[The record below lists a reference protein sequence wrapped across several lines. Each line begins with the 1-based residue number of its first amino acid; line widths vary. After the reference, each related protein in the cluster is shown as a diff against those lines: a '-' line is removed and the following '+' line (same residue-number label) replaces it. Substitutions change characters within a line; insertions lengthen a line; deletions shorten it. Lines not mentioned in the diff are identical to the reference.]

1 MRNNDNYWWYIT
13 IKADSSQED
22 NLFSI
27 ADISGSIGT
36 EMQEL
41 PNGALR
47 LRVYYRSSEE
57 IGAWRER
64 LLAVM
69 KAFPGVEVEDWGKIE
84 NQPWN
89 VAAEEAFPPL
99 PVGGRLVV
107 LAPWHRGSEPAG
119 RVALYINPGSAFG
132 TGYHESTQIALE
144 LLEKYIRE
152 GCITADIGTGSG
164 ILTVGALKMGAKFAY
179 ARDIDPTVIEEARK
193 NFELNEL
200 DPQKIDLD
208 TGDLLK
214 DFGRRADILTANIL
228 LGPLT
233 TMLADVPAAIGGEGV
248 AIFSGMLEKEKPVF
262 LSALAEAGM
271 RPVEELAKG
280 EWWGVAAKAQA

>member
-152 GCITADIGTGSG
+152 GCVTADIGTGSG

-200 DPQKIDLD
+200 DPQKIDLK

-248 AIFSGMLEKEKPVF
+248 AIFSGMLEREKPVF
-262 LSALAEAGM
+262 LSALVEAGM
-271 RPVEELAKG
+271 GPVEELAKG
-280 EWWGVAAKAQA
+280 GWWGVAAKAQA

>member
-200 DPQKIDLD
+200 DPQQIDLD

-228 LGPLT
+228 LGSLT

>member
-99 PVGGRLVV
+99 PVGGRLVL

>member
-152 GCITADIGTGSG
+152 GCVTADIGTGSG

-200 DPQKIDLD
+200 DPQKIDLK